1 MINTPAQARE
11 IVAQAL
17 ESGEYTQG
25 QGCLEREDGISG
37 VTNCCLGV
45 ATREF
50 MKCEQHSITPKPA
63 FQNSGEISFDGSV
76 RSLSQ
81 EVQAWLGFNTR
92 FGGYKSDSPDQR
104 ISLAGANDEK
114 VPFSEIAKLFRN
126 PPEGLLAQ

>member
-17 ESGEYTQG
+17 ESGEYAQG
-25 QGCLEREDGISG
+25 YGCLEDTGKL
-37 VTNCCLGV
+37 THCCLGV

-63 FQNSGEISFDGSV
+63 FPNSGEVSFDGSV
-76 RSLSQ
+76 RCLHQ
-81 EVQAWLGFNTR
+81 EVQAWLGFATR
-92 FGGYKSDSPDQR
+92 FGGYKSDSPDDR
-104 ISLAGANDEK
+104 ISLAGANDNK

>member
-1 MINTPAQARE
+1 MNNTPTEARE

-25 QGCLEREDGISG
+25 YACLEDAGKH
-37 VTNCCLGV
+37 THCCLGV

-50 MKCEQHSITPKPA
+50 MKYEQHSITPKPV
-63 FQNSGEISFDGSV
+63 FPHSSETSFDGSV
-76 RSLSQ
+76 RCLPQ
-81 EVQAWLGFNTR
+81 EVQAWLGFDKR
-92 FGGYKSDSPDQR
+92 FGNYSNT
-104 ISLAGANDEK
+104 SLADKNDNK